1 MRSPIIQVHNRLSLT
16 GHLHQRNSAHPARN
30 PSKNRGLSCVLP
42 PSPASTNVPESRK
55 EPPVMSQDPRITEAS
70 DAAHQDLETRP
81 TEEILGTLLGGQSRA
96 IAAVDRV
103 LPALAAAVE
112 AAADRLGGGNGRL
125 VYVGAGTS
133 GRLGLLDGVE
143 LLPTFGWPEDRL
155 ATLLAGGDVAFL
167 RAVEGAEDDVEAARQ
182 DIENANTSG
191 GDVVLSIA
199 ASGTTPY
206 TLEATRAARES
217 GALTIAL
224 ANNPDGPLLA
234 AAEHGILLDTGPE
247 VLAGSTRLAAGT
259 AQKAALNLFSTALM
273 ARLHKIYKGLMVDM
287 VATNEKLRDRAVR
300 MVASLTEPGGTD
312 AARAAL
318 EATGYRIK
326 PALLIAGAGLSL
338 KEAEALLEQVGGN
351 LHDASKALIL

>member
-1 MRSPIIQVHNRLSLT
+1 
-16 GHLHQRNSAHPARN
+16 
-30 PSKNRGLSCVLP
+30 
-42 PSPASTNVPESRK
+42 
-55 EPPVMSQDPRITEAS
+55 MSHDPRITEAS

-81 TEEILGTLLGGQSRA
+81 TEEILAALLGGQTRA
-96 IAAVDRV
+96 IEAVDRA
-103 LPALAAAVE
+103 LPALGVAVE
-112 AAADRLGGGNGRL
+112 AAADRLGGGEGRL

-167 RAVEGAEDDVEAARQ
+167 RAVEGAEDDMGAARQ
-182 DIENANTSG
+182 DIENEDIAG
-191 GDVVLSIA
+191 VDVVLAIA

-206 TLEATRAARES
+206 TLEATRAAREA
-217 GALTIAL
+217 GALTIAF

-234 AAEHGILLDTGPE
+234 AAEHGIHLDTGPE

-273 ARLHKIYKGLMVDM
+273 ARLHKIYEGRMVDM

-300 MVASLTEPGGTD
+300 MVASLTEPAGTD
-312 AARAAL
+312 AARSAL

-326 PALLIAGAGLSL
+326 PAILIAGAGLSPE
-338 KEAEALLEQVGGN
+338 EAEALLDQCGGN
-351 LHDASKALIL
+351 LHDARKTLIVGGFPVRGN